1 MSSKGFL
8 SWPEIEEKATEITI
22 LMDNNKDEIYRAIK
36 QDPIFED
43 YIIRRL
49 SGIMALAIARIKER
63 EVEE

>member
-8 SWPEIEEKATEITI
+8 SWPEIEERSREMII
-22 LMDNNKDEIYRAIK
+22 LMDNNKEKIYREIK

-49 SGIMALAIARIKER
+49 AGIMSLAIARIKEM
-63 EVEE
+63 EAEE